1 MKTWAV
7 LTFLYAIF
15 TGFFQ
20 CSKKKAS
27 EKNSILEVLA
37 TFTTIAFFIVLFTS
51 KNVFDIE
58 LKYIMIIFL
67 KSSII
72 VVAWLLA
79 LYAISRMSISLY
91 SVINLS
97 RIIFSVILSVIFLG
111 ERLTA
116 TILAGLIIVI
126 TGLVLV
132 NLISNQKENKEV
144 SFKIILILLF
154 SCLLNS
160 ISAVIDK
167 KVLVNITSSQLQF
180 WFLLFLSLIY
190 WWIILLR
197 NKKVDFKS
205 LNKNYWV
212 LVAAI
217 SLAVGDKFLFMANE
231 IPESS
236 VTVMTIIKQFSAI
249 ELIILG
255 KILFKEKNI
264 IKKLLCSIL
273 IIFGIILTIV

>member
-91 SVINLS
+91 SAINLS

>member
-37 TFTTIAFFIVLFTS
+37 TFTTIAFLIVLFTS
-51 KNVFDIE
+51 KNVLNID
-58 LKYIMIIFL
+58 LKYIMIIFF

-72 VVAWLLA
+72 VIAWLLA

-97 RIIFSVILSVIFLG
+97 RIIFSVILSIIFLG
-111 ERLTA
+111 ERLTT

-126 TGLVLV
+126 IGLVLV
-132 NLISNQKENKEV
+132 NLISNQKENKEA
-144 SFKIILILLF
+144 SLKIILILLV

-167 KVLVNITSSQLQF
+167 KVLVSITSSQLQF

-197 NKKVDFKS
+197 NKKIDFKN

-217 SLAVGDKFLFMANE
+217 TLAVGDKFLFMANE